1 MNSPSHLGRVAPDR
15 PSVRRSGLLVVL
27 LASAVLAGCASFSPD
42 AGFSSIES
50 AAKDKLGKDVR
61 WARSDADADAI
72 DRRVQELLAKP
83 LSVDDAVQVALLNN
97 RGLQARF
104 QDLGITEAEVV
115 QAGRLPNPG
124 FTFGRLRKGDEI
136 ELERGL
142 HLNLARL
149 LTLPMVSRLE
159 ARRFEQVKREVTMDV
174 LSHAAEARKAYFQAL
189 AAEETVRYM
198 RQVKQTAEASAE
210 LARRM
215 EQVGNFSKLARAREQ
230 AFYADATLGLARAD
244 MALRASRE
252 RLARLLGVWGQQTR
266 FQLPERLPDLPTEAR
281 DQPDIEAVAMA
292 QRLDVQAAKLGAE
305 QTAQNLGLTRTT
317 RFINVLELG
326 LVRNTSNEA
335 PRQTGWEIG
344 LELPLF
350 DWGGARVARAEAI
363 YMQALHRAAETAIN
377 ARSEVREAYG
387 NYRAA
392 YDIARHQR
400 DEIVPVKKRISE
412 EQGLRYNGMII
423 GVFELLADARS
434 QITSVN
440 AYIESLRDFWL
451 AQSDLDMA
459 LIGKAAVASPT
470 GPAAAAVDGGGV
482 CAGAGEQRCAGQRT
496 GEGQH
501 VGQQVGPGGRPAG
514 GPPQRLPPGHR
525 SALAQQVV
533 GVVHRGFRE
542 TVWRAR
548 AGAAVVGKA
557 LAVALAVAVTACAGS
572 AASGCW
578 CVYRPTRTRWRGPG
592 GASAPASRAISA
604 SSRGTIASSSA
615 CHCSATC
622 ARHSASEASDSPGA

>member
-50 AAKDKLGKDVR
+50 AAKEKLGKDVR

-124 FTFGRLRKGDEI
+124 FTFGRLRQGDEI

-189 AAEETVRYM
+189 AAEETLRYM

-244 MALRASRE
+244 QAQRASRE
-252 RLARLLGVWGQQTR
+252 RLARLLGVWGDQTQ
-266 FQLPERLPDLPTEAR
+266 FQLPERLPDLPAEAR
-281 DQPDIEAVAMA
+281 NQPDIEAVAMS

-387 NYRAA
+387 NYRSA

-400 DEIVPVKKRISE
+400 DEIVPLKKRISE

-459 LIGKAAVASPT
+459 LIGKAAVAAPA
-470 GPAAAAVDGGGV
+470 GPAAAAMDGGG
-482 CAGAGEQRCAGQRT
+482 AG
-496 GEGQH
+496 H
-501 VGQQVGPGGRPAG
+501 
-514 GPPQRLPPGHR
+514 
-525 SALAQQVV
+525 
-533 GVVHRGFRE
+533 
-542 TVWRAR
+542 
-548 AGAAVVGKA
+548 
-557 LAVALAVAVTACAGS
+557 
-572 AASGCW
+572 
-578 CVYRPTRTRWRGPG
+578 
-592 GASAPASRAISA
+592 
-604 SSRGTIASSSA
+604 
-615 CHCSATC
+615 
-622 ARHSASEASDSPGA
+622 